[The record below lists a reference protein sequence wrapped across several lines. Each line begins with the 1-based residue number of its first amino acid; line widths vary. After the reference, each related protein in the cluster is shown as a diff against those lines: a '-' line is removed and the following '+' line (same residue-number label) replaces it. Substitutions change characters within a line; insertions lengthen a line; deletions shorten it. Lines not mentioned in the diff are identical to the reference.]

1 MHHDVG
7 LRPAD
12 SGPGLAAWPAQIS
25 EDDRL
30 ESMRNDSSLNPIN
43 T

>member
-1 MHHDVG
+1 MLAG
-7 LRPAD
+7 
-12 SGPGLAAWPAQIS
+12 SGPDLAAWLAQIL